1 VPLRSVD
8 ALNRKKCSV
17 HCHENEE
24 HDCGYQ
30 AIMALR
36 TEVAIITNPAKKK
49 GTGDG
54 NRRTFKPKR
63 ANTWG
68 DRVDT

>member
-1 VPLRSVD
+1 
-8 ALNRKKCSV
+8 
-17 HCHENEE
+17 
-24 HDCGYQ
+24 
-30 AIMALR
+30 MALR